1 MKKEFNLHLYAVTDR
16 HWLRGRTLAS
26 QVRKVLEGGATI
38 VQIREK
44 HLGDVDFLEEAREI
58 QSICGEF
65 NAPLIINDN
74 VEVARAIGAGLHVG
88 QGDTACRDARGALG
102 PDAIIGVSCS
112 NVEEAQAAERD
123 GADYLGVGAVFPTS
137 TKADASWVDEKT
149 LREICRSVTIPVV
162 AIGGITIGNAPS
174 LAGTGI
180 AGVAVVSALFASD
193 DPRSAAREF
202 SSMSF

>member
-26 QVRKVLEGGATI
+26 QVREVLEGGATI

-65 NAPLIINDN
+65 NVPLIINDN

-88 QGDTACRDARGALG
+88 QGDTACRGARGALG

-112 NVEEAQAAERD
+112 NVEEAQARRRMPPGSMKRRSGKSA
-123 GADYLGVGAVFPTS
+123 GPSPSPLSQSAASQLGT
-137 TKADASWVDEKT
+137 
-149 LREICRSVTIPVV
+149 R
-162 AIGGITIGNAPS
+162 
-174 LAGTGI
+174 
-180 AGVAVVSALFASD
+180 
-193 DPRSAAREF
+193 PRSLEPALPAWR
-202 SSMSF
+202 

>member
-26 QVRKVLEGGATI
+26 QVREVLEGGATI

-58 QSICGEF
+58 QSICDEF
-65 NAPLIINDN
+65 NVPLIINDN

-149 LREICRSVTIPVV
+149 LREICRSVAIPVV

-193 DPRSAAREF
+193 DARSAAREF
-202 SSMSF
+202 SSMVF

>member
-26 QVRKVLEGGATI
+26 QVREVLEGGATI

-44 HLGDVDFLEEAREI
+44 HLGDVDFLAEAREI

-65 NAPLIINDN
+65 NVPLIINDN

-102 PDAIIGVSCS
+102 SDAIIGVSCS

-202 SSMSF
+202 SSMAF